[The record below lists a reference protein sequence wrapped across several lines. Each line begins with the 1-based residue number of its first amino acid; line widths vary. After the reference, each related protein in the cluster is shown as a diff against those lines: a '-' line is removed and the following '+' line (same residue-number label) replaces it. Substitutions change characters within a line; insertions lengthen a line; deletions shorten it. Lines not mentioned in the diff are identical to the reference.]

1 MFYRCLYDD
10 QIFLKDLW
18 FEFCKMGI
26 TFRLQTDSYDPCHGN
41 LSGDH
46 RLNSCNFSLR
56 SSHCSRPFFFV
67 LKTTVSEYR
76 GRKQSETTMPCL
88 AMGLVKRWYDGRGS
102 TAQWTSEQ
110 KAFSIASSFQIFHWS
125 FAWFELVGN
134 HVEPQDDGQSPVICS
149 AALFMRSRVSL
160 NEVGTNLPLPMLFGT
175 KTGKEVSRSGLGL
188 LGWQSWHRPWLGAK
202 RCEVQYF
209 EGGVV

>member
-18 FEFCKMGI
+18 FEFCKMGK

-88 AMGLVKRWYDGRGS
+88 AMGLVKCWYDGRGS

-125 FAWFELVGN
+125 FAWFELVRN
-134 HVEPQDDGQSPVICS
+134 HVEPQRKTTDKVQWFAPRHFSWDPESPWTKLAQICRCQCCLGQR
-149 AALFMRSRVSL
+149 L
-160 NEVGTNLPLPMLFGT
+160 
-175 KTGKEVSRSGLGL
+175 
-188 LGWQSWHRPWLGAK
+188 AK
-202 RCEVQYF
+202 RSAVQGLDY
-209 EGGVV
+209 